1 MKKIFTLTLV
11 VIMALSLISCK
22 NDKPKEA
29 INDQYANS
37 EDVAEDNPKETMDEQ
52 YSHAEGF
59 VDNPPIR
66 IEDTPITFTS
76 KDNTVTAT
84 FTNNSDKII
93 TSYRVTVL
101 NKSTNKKAYF
111 DCSKEV
117 DSKKTS
123 PNLQSS
129 ESTVTKEEDIEIQK
143 YAVGFTDEK
152 GLDRIVR
159 YNCKTKKYILI

>member
-1 MKKIFTLTLV
+1 MKKIFTLILIA
-11 VIMALSLISCK
+11 IMAFSLISCQK
-22 NDKPKEA
+22 SKPKE
-29 INDQYANS
+29 DTQVDTQEKTMS
-37 EDVAEDNPKETMDEQ
+37 EKLE
-52 YSHAEGF
+52 HAEGF
-59 VDNPPIR
+59 VDTPPIH

-93 TSYRVTVL
+93 TSYRVTIL

-111 DCSKEV
+111 NSDEKV
-117 DSKKTS
+117 NSKKTS
-123 PNLQSS
+123 ANLQSS
-129 ESTVTKEEDIEIQK
+129 GSTVTKEEDIEIQK

-152 GLDRIVR
+152 GLDRIVQ